1 MISGLEHWNPL
12 PGEDAAFLTF
22 YRHQRP
28 RLCRTLTALAS
39 DSRFVDDVVQDAL
52 LIARYKWPEI
62 CHYDKPG
69 AWVTKVAL
77 RLLRRHLKTDSK
89 HYTPLLM
96 DDNDHRRPTRE
107 ANLGEVVA
115 EHHDLYAAIRK
126 LPRCQREAVA
136 MHYILDYTI
145 ADVAVI
151 LGATEGSVKKN
162 LHIARRRLEQEL
174 GNHRAEGGG
183 R

>member
-1 MISGLEHWNPL
+1 MISGLDHWNPL

-28 RLCRTLTALAS
+28 RLRRTLTAIAS

-62 CHYDKPG
+62 CQYDKPG

-89 HYTPLLM
+89 HYTPLVV
-96 DDNDHRRPTRE
+96 DDDHRRPTGE

-136 MHYILDYTI
+136 MHYLLDYAI

-151 LGATEGSVKKN
+151 LGASEGSIKKN
-162 LHIARRRLEQEL
+162 LHMARRRLEQEL
-174 GNHRAEGGG
+174 GNHTAEGGG

>member
-1 MISGLEHWNPL
+1 MISGCEHWNPL
-12 PGEDAAFLTF
+12 PGEDAAFLSF

-28 RLCRTLTALAS
+28 RLCRTLTAIAS

-62 CHYDKPG
+62 CHYDKPA

-77 RLLRRHLKTDSK
+77 RLLRRHLKIDSK
-89 HYTPLLM
+89 HYTPLLA
-96 DDNDHRRPTRE
+96 DEDHHRRPTRE

-115 EHHDLYAAIRK
+115 EHHDLYAAIRQ

-136 MHYILDYTI
+136 MHYLLDYTI

-162 LHIARRRLEQEL
+162 LHMARRRLEQEL
-174 GNHRAEGGG
+174 GNQRADGGG